1 MKLLNVH
8 CTNCGAALKV
18 SENAKVIT
26 CEYCNQD
33 FILEDDVKRFMLTNA
48 EQAGYEFEKGRQRA
62 QKDAGLTPGK
72 SQTVIDNSHKINNLY
87 SLARRAF
94 QEQDYKGAQKYYEQI
109 LLEQPDKWEPVFY
122 SAYCKAYDSEIE
134 DIESNVQLLINKLDS
149 TIMFLKQD
157 NKTDT
162 EKEIANIAFLIN
174 ELVFHLDIEMTLA
187 TDIHDDPQKDYY
199 KEDRDDVDRHESLLE
214 LLDALIIRLAPYTEN
229 ERIVFFKYRA
239 KERAVSIMISLV
251 SYKDRVLADSEDK
264 RFRKRIEKEQREIAA
279 HDPNYKIEKVP
290 SKGACYVATAVYGSY
305 DCPQVWVL
313 RRFRD
318 EVLLPMCC
326 GRLFVK
332 TYYAVSPT
340 LLKHFGNNNI
350 FKTFCMTVLDLFI
363 KHLKIKGFSDK
374 PYDDKLG
381 KAYNVN

>member
-8 CTNCGAALKV
+8 CTNCGAAMKV

-33 FILEDDVKRFMLTNA
+33 FILDDDVKRFMLTNA
-48 EQAGYEFEKGRQRA
+48 EQAGYDFEKGRHRA
-62 QKDAGLTPGK
+62 QKDAGLVPGK
-72 SQTVIDNSHKINNLY
+72 SQTVIDNTHKINNLY
-87 SLARRAF
+87 RLARRAY

-134 DIESNVQLLINKLDS
+134 GIESNVQLLKNKLDS

-162 EKEIANIAFLIN
+162 EKEIANIAYLIN
-174 ELVFHLDIEMTLA
+174 ELVFHLDINMTLA
-187 TDIHDDPQKDYY
+187 MEIPDDPKKDYY
-199 KEDRDDVDRHESLLE
+199 KEYRDDADRHESLLE

-229 ERIVFFKYRA
+229 ERIVFYKYRA
-239 KERAVSIMISLV
+239 KEQAVSIMISLV
-251 SYKDRVLADSEDK
+251 SYRNDVLADSEDK
-264 RFRKRIEKEQREIAA
+264 RFRRRIKKEQLEIAA

-318 EVLLPMCC
+318 EVLLPMCF

-332 TYYAVSPT
+332 TYYAISPT
-340 LLKHFGNNNI
+340 LLKHFGNNII
-350 FKTFCMTVLDLFI
+350 FKTFCITILDLFI
-363 KHLKIKGFSDK
+363 KHLKTKGFSDK
-374 PYDDKLG
+374 PYDDK
-381 KAYNVN
+381 

>member
-8 CTNCGAALKV
+8 CTNCGAAMKV

-33 FILEDDVKRFMLTNA
+33 FILDDDVKRFMLTNA
-48 EQAGYEFEKGRQRA
+48 EQAGYDFEKGRHRA
-62 QKDAGLTPGK
+62 QKDAGLVPGK

-87 SLARRAF
+87 SLARRAY

-134 DIESNVQLLINKLDS
+134 VIESNVQLLKNKLDS

-162 EKEIANIAFLIN
+162 EKEIANIAYLIN
-174 ELVFHLDIEMTLA
+174 ELVFHLDINMTLA
-187 TDIHDDPQKDYY
+187 MEIPDDPKKDYY
-199 KEDRDDVDRHESLLE
+199 KEYRDDADRHESLLE

-229 ERIVFFKYRA
+229 ERIVFYKYRA
-239 KERAVSIMISLV
+239 KEQAVSIMISLV
-251 SYKDRVLADSEDK
+251 SYRNDVLADSEDK
-264 RFRKRIEKEQREIAA
+264 RFRRRIKKEQLEIAA

-332 TYYAVSPT
+332 TYYAASPI
-340 LLKHFGNNNI
+340 LLNHFGNNII

-363 KHLKIKGFSDK
+363 MHLKIKGFSDE
-374 PYDDKLG
+374 PYDDK
-381 KAYNVN
+381 

>member
-8 CTNCGAALKV
+8 CTNCGAAMKV

-33 FILEDDVKRFMLTNA
+33 FILDDDVKRFMLTNA
-48 EQAGYEFEKGRQRA
+48 EQAGYDFEKGRHRA
-62 QKDAGLTPGK
+62 QKDAGLVPGK
-72 SQTVIDNSHKINNLY
+72 SQTVIDNTHKINNLY
-87 SLARRAF
+87 RLARRAY

-134 DIESNVQLLINKLDS
+134 VIESNVQLLKNKLDS

-162 EKEIANIAFLIN
+162 EKEIENIAYLIN
-174 ELVFHLDIEMTLA
+174 ELVFHLDIKMTLA
-187 TDIHDDPQKDYY
+187 MEIPNDPKKDYY
-199 KEDRDDVDRHESLLE
+199 KEYREDVDRHESLLE

-229 ERIVFFKYRA
+229 ERIVFYKFRA
-239 KERAVSIMISLV
+239 KEQAVSIMISLV

-264 RFRKRIEKEQREIAA
+264 RLRQRIKKEQLEIAA

-318 EVLLPMCC
+318 EVLLPMCF

-332 TYYAVSPT
+332 TYYAISPT
-340 LLKHFGNNNI
+340 LLKHFGNNII
-350 FKTFCMTVLDLFI
+350 FKTFCITILDLFI
-363 KHLKIKGFSDK
+363 KHLKTKGFSDK
-374 PYDDKLG
+374 PYDDK
-381 KAYNVN
+381 

>member
-8 CTNCGAALKV
+8 CTKCGAAMKV

-33 FILEDDVKRFMLTNA
+33 FILDNEVKQFMITNA
-48 EQAGYEFEKGRQRA
+48 EQAGYEFEKGRHRA
-62 QKDAGLTPGK
+62 QKDAGLVPGK

-87 SLARRAF
+87 KLARRAF
-94 QEQDYKGAQKYYEQI
+94 REQDYKGAQKYYEQI

-122 SAYCKAYDSEIE
+122 SAYCKARDSEVE

-149 TIMFLKQD
+149 IIILLKQD

-162 EKEIANIAFLIN
+162 EKEIAKIAFLITD
-174 ELVFHLDIEMTLA
+174 LVFHLQTKLLLSHE
-187 TDIHDDPQKDYY
+187 IHDDPQKDYY
-199 KEDRDDVDRHESLLE
+199 KEDREDVDRHESLIE
-214 LLDALIIRLAPYTEN
+214 LLDALVIRLAPYTEN
-229 ERIVFFKYRA
+229 ESIVLFKYRA
-239 KERAVSIMISLV
+239 KEQAVSMMISIV
-251 SYKDRVLADSEDK
+251 SYSGRVLADSEDK
-264 RFRKRIEKEQREIAA
+264 RLRRRIKKEQLEIAA

-318 EVLLPMCC
+318 EVLQPTCC

-340 LLKHFGNNNI
+340 LLKHFGNNTI
-350 FKTFCMTVLDLFI
+350 FKTFCITVLDLFI

-374 PYDDKLG
+374 PYDDKNN
-381 KAYNVN
+381 Y